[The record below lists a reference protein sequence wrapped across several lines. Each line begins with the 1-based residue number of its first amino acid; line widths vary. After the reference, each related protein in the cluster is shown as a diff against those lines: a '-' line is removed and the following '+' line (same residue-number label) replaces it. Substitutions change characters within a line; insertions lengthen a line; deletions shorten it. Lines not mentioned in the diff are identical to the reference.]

1 VGDGTTEREEQG
13 ESISGLTWVCGWRC
27 GDWAT
32 MVKKWRWRRPV
43 RAALGR
49 GEKRRRMGRG
59 TVEDSEAGTVLT
71 QAREVVRWPGNDGK
85 AAVAEELSG
94 GGA

>member
-1 VGDGTTEREEQG
+1 
-13 ESISGLTWVCGWRC
+13 
-27 GDWAT
+27 
-32 MVKKWRWRRPV
+32 V